1 MAKRF
6 LDELRWHP
14 KKSIKGVEI
23 VYVHRGAPGDVMAIQ
38 AESIIKFESSF
49 FVIAKPVRKTRAL
62 AIAME
67 RNNIET
73 RIPYHRIR
81 EIRRGS
87 EVLWRRK

>member
-14 KKSIKGVEI
+14 QKSLKGVEI
-23 VYVHRGAPGDVMAIQ
+23 VYLHRGAPGDAMTVQ

-49 FVIAKPVRKTRAL
+49 FVIAKLVRKTNAL
-62 AIAME
+62 AIAIE
-67 RNNIET
+67 RNNMET

-81 EIRRGS
+81 EIRRGG
-87 EVLWRRK
+87 EVLWRRR

>member
-14 KKSIKGVEI
+14 KKSLNGVEI
-23 VYVHRGAPGDVMAIQ
+23 VYLHRGAPNDRITILAEDV
-38 AESIIKFESSF
+38 IKFESSF
-49 FVIAKPVRKTRAL
+49 FVV
-62 AIAME
+62 E
-67 RNNIET
+67 RNNMET

-87 EVLWRRK
+87 EVLWHRN

>member
-14 KKSIKGVEI
+14 QKSLEGVEI
-23 VYVHRGAPGDVMAIQ
+23 VYLHRGAPGDTMTVQ

-49 FVIAKPVRKTRAL
+49 FVV
-62 AIAME
+62 E
-67 RNNIET
+67 RNNMET

-81 EIRRGS
+81 EIRRGG
-87 EVLWRRK
+87 EVLWRRR

>member
-14 KKSIKGVEI
+14 QKSLEGVEI
-23 VYVHRGAPGDVMAIQ
+23 VYLHRGAPGDAMTVQ

-49 FVIAKPVRKTRAL
+49 FVV
-62 AIAME
+62 E
-67 RNNIET
+67 RNNMET

-81 EIRRGS
+81 EIRRGG
-87 EVLWRRK
+87 EVLWRRR

>member
-14 KKSIKGVEI
+14 KKSLNGVEI
-23 VYVHRGAPGDVMAIQ
+23 VYLHRGAPNDRITIL
-38 AESIIKFESSF
+38 AEHIIKFESSF
-49 FVIAKPVRKTRAL
+49 FVV
-62 AIAME
+62 E
-67 RNNIET
+67 RNNMET

-87 EVLWRRK
+87 EVLWHRN

>member
-14 KKSIKGVEI
+14 KKSIQGVEI
-23 VYVHRGAPGDVMAIQ
+23 VYVHRGAPGDVMSIQ
-38 AESIIKFESSF
+38 AKSIIKFESSF
-49 FVIAKPVRKTRAL
+49 FVI
-62 AIAME
+62 E

-81 EIRRGS
+81 EIRIGS